1 MIAGGRSMEDDQI
14 IELYFQRK
22 QQGLAETEQKYKNYL
37 QAVAYRILGSR
48 EDAEECV
55 NDTLHYAWN
64 RIPPERPT
72 VFRMFLAKFT
82 RNQAI
87 NRFKAAHAAKRGG
100 GEAALALEELE
111 ECIAGTD
118 DPERSALSEELSK
131 SIREFVRA
139 LPEREGDIFLRR
151 YFFTESVKEIAEK
164 YGISGNNVSVV
175 LNRTRKKLREH
186 LLRENLL

>member
-1 MIAGGRSMEDDQI
+1 MEDDHI
-14 IELYFQRK
+14 IELYFQRN

-87 NRFKAAHAAKRGG
+87 NRCKAAHAAKRGG
-100 GEAALALEELE
+100 GEAVLAIEELE
-111 ECIAGTD
+111 ECVAGGD
-118 DPERSALSEELSK
+118 DPEKSALSEELSG
-131 SIREFVRA
+131 SIRKFVRA
-139 LPEREGDIFLRR
+139 LPGREGDIFLRR
-151 YFFTESVKEIAEK
+151 YFFTETVKEIAEK

-186 LLRENLL
+186 LRKEGLL